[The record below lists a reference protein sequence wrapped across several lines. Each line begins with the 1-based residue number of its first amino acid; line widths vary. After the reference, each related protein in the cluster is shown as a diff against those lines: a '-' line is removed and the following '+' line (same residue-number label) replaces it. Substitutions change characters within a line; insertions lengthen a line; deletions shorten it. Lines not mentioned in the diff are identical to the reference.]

1 MKQHVIA
8 AAAALTLAGAV
19 TTAAIPLAQASTAAG
34 PATTTTLTLLSVTK
48 SNVRVPHGGV
58 EIDVIQNQAGKAI
71 GAGSLVCRVLN
82 PKAPPKCAVSVNL
95 AGGYLFFSVTGTK
108 TGAAGPEVAGTGK
121 YAHTTGSVFATNVS
135 QTKTKVVVTLHP

>member
-8 AAAALTLAGAV
+8 AAAAITLAGAV
-19 TTAAIPLAQASTAAG
+19 TTAAIPLAQAATAAK
-34 PATTTTLTLLSVTK
+34 PAATTTLTLLSVTK

-58 EIDVIQNQAGKAI
+58 EIDIIKNQAGTAI

-95 AGGYLFFSVTGTK
+95 PGGYLFFSVTGTK
-108 TGAAGPEVAGTGK
+108 TGATGPEVAGTGR
-121 YAHTTGSVFATNVS
+121 YAHTTGSVTATNVS